1 MACFDMS
8 IKFRFLIKMRNY
20 IKIISDSVT
29 LRTEVIA
36 MISRERNGQTIDQEI
51 SQEMTDK

>member
-1 MACFDMS
+1 
-8 IKFRFLIKMRNY
+8 MRNY